1 MPKTELTQHVKDIL
15 DRFKAALAAGD
26 EGGVKAAL
34 GDLAVIDVSAAA
46 SLAFYAASKS

>member
-1 MPKTELTQHVKDIL
+1 MPKTQLTQHVKDIL

-26 EGGVKAAL
+26 ELGVKAAL

-46 SLAFYAASKS
+46 SLALLAVRRS